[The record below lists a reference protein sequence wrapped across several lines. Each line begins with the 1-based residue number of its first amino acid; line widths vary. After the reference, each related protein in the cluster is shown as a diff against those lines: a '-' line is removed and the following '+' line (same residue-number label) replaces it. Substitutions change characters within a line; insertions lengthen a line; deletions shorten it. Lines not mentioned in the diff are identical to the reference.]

1 MFDTPKVVHDT
12 FNSSLPRDHYP
23 KKRKDYLKSLPI
35 DQQVTIKVDDL
46 HPDITYVTLCTSP
59 HVVQCVHLT

>member
-46 HPDITYVTLCTSP
+46 HPDIT
-59 HVVQCVHLT
+59 